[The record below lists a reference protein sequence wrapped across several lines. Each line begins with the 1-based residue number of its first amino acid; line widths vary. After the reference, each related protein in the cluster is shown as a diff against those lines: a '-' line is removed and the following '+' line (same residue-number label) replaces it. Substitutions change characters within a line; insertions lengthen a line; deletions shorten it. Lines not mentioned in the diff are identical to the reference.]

1 MEDPKEDEP
10 QQPNQESYWRRRERI
25 ERIKLA
31 IWVAGE
37 AVRIAVEVIKDAGLG
52 PGGFRLLSEPPE
64 PSRRFPAL
72 LS

>member
-52 PGGFRLLSEPPE
+52 PGASACYPSPQSRAGGFL
-64 PSRRFPAL
+64 PS
-72 LS
+72 